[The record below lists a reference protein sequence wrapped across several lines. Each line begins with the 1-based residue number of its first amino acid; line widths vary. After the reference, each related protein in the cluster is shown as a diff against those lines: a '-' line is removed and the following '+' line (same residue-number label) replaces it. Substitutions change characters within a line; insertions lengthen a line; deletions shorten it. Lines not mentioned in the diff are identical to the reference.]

1 MEYGSCFR
9 TSDRLGVFR
18 LMYDENELLEEELS
32 GEEVFGEVVEVE
44 DRPFLSTPLNDY
56 TVTEG
61 LLLIIAVLLIFG
73 FIRDALKGGFWW
85 LW

>member
-1 MEYGSCFR
+1 MEYGGRSRSLSC
-9 TSDRLGVFR
+9 LGVFR
-18 LMYDENELLEEELS
+18 LTEYDIDEVLAS
-32 GEEVFGEVVEVE
+32 EEVIGEVVELD
-44 DRPFLSTPLNDY
+44 DRPFLSTPLNEY

>member
-1 MEYGSCFR
+1 MEYGGCSRSLSC
-9 TSDRLGVFR
+9 LGVFR
-18 LMYDENELLEEELS
+18 LTEYDIDEVLAS
-32 GEEVFGEVVEVE
+32 EEVIGEVVELD
-44 DRPFLSTPLNDY
+44 DRPFLSTPLNEY